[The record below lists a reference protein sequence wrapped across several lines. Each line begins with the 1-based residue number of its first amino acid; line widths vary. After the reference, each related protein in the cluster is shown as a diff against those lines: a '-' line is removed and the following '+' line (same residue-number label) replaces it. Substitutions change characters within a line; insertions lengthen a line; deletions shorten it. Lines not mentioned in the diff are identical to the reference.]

1 MPPLQPAQQGRL
13 TNLDALRGICA
24 LLVVIF
30 HAVPG
35 FVYLGGGLWPG
46 RPTFYFDLGRIGVGA
61 FFLISGY
68 VIPFSAKPG
77 PRAVPRFW
85 IVRLFRLWPAYW
97 LSIVLALAFDATDIY
112 PVTHRMILVNL
123 TMLQQFVNV
132 PNILGVFWTL
142 QIELLFYVAV
152 TGLLITGKLHD
163 RRTIAFCY
171 AACCIG
177 AFLLAVLRWHT
188 GHKLPLALLI
198 ALAMMFLATHIRMR
212 RLEGKPGDT
221 AMIISFLVML
231 VPTCLLGYTGRVDP
245 QDDSMRWI
253 VAYTLALA
261 LFLAFERARSAPRP
275 LVLLGA
281 ISYSLYLLG
290 SIAIFICHYRM
301 PTHPWIAMAY
311 ALPLAILAS
320 SASFVL
326 IERPTH
332 ELGRK
337 LSRRIAGNPSVTR
350 VTSSL

>member
-1 MPPLQPAQQGRL
+1 M
-13 TNLDALRGICA
+13 
-24 LLVVIF
+24 IF

-35 FVYLGGGLWPG
+35 FVYLGGSLWPG

-77 PRAVPRFW
+77 PCAVPRFW
-85 IVRLFRLWPAYW
+85 TVRLLRLWPAYW
-97 LSIVLALAFDATDIY
+97 FAIALAVALKAEDVF
-112 PVTHRMILVNL
+112 PVTHRMILINL

-132 PNILGVFWTL
+132 PNLLGVFWTL
-142 QIELLFYVAV
+142 QIELLFYIAV
-152 TGLLITGKLHD
+152 TGLLVSGKLHD
-163 RRTIAFCY
+163 RKTITLCY
-171 AACCIG
+171 AACCVG
-177 AFLLAVLRWHT
+177 ALILAALRWHT
-188 GHKLPLALLI
+188 GHKLPVALLI

-221 AMIISFLVML
+221 VMILSFLGML

-253 VAYTLALA
+253 VAYSLALA

-281 ISYSLYLLG
+281 VSYSLYLLG
-290 SIAIFICHYRM
+290 HIAIFVCRRAM

-311 ALPLAILAS
+311 ALLLAILVS
-320 SASFVL
+320 STSFL
-326 IERPTH
+326 MIERPMH
-332 ELGRK
+332 ELGRR
-337 LSRRIAGNPSVTR
+337 LSKRIAGNPSVTP
-350 VTSSL
+350 